1 MTKDGKPTAVFADK
15 SCSQRVEDP
24 YLESVVQNIRFKPAL
39 ENGKPVDG
47 IAAVKFADL
56 AI

>member
-1 MTKDGKPTAVFADK
+1 
-15 SCSQRVEDP
+15 
-24 YLESVVQNIRFKPAL
+24 VVQNIRFKPAL